1 MRNDYLPG
9 VPCWIDTAQPD
20 PLAGCAFYGD
30 LFGWDFTDEMPSD
43 SPVRYFVGRLRGGKV
58 AAVASSRDGAPP
70 AWHTYIAVADADETA
85 ERVTRAGGHL
95 TMPPMDVSDAG
106 RMAVFT
112 DPPGAALRVW
122 QAGQHRGA
130 QRVNEPGTWNWSDLN
145 TRDMAAAKAFYA
157 AVFGWEASA
166 VDFGFGEAYMLRRP
180 GYGDFLER
188 DNPGIRQI
196 HMEAGAPEGFTDAIA
211 WMQLMSS
218 DQVPDT
224 APPHWSVTFSVDNP
238 DAIAQRAD
246 QLGAT
251 VTVPPFDVPFAR
263 IAVITDPQG
272 AVFTA
277 SKYIPPA

>member
-20 PLAGCAFYGD
+20 PRAAVAFYGD
-30 LFGWDFTDEMPSD
+30 LFGWDFTDEMPPD

-58 AAVASSRDGAPP
+58 AAVTSSRDGAPP

-85 ERVTRAGGHL
+85 ARVTGSGGHL
-95 TMPPMDVSDAG
+95 IMPPMDMSDAG

-112 DPPGAALRVW
+112 DPARAALRAW

-130 QRVNEPGTWNWSDLN
+130 ERVNEPGTWNWSDLN
-145 TRDMAAAKAFYA
+145 TRDMTAAKAFYA

-166 VDFGFGEAYMLRRP
+166 VDFGSGEAYMLRRP

-196 HMEAGAPEGFTDAIA
+196 HMDAGAPEGFTDAIA
-211 WMQLMSS
+211 WMQPMSG
-218 DQVPDT
+218 DQSPDT
-224 APPHWSVTFSVDNP
+224 ASSHWSVTFSVDDP
-238 DAIAQRAD
+238 DAIASRAA
-246 QLGAT
+246 QLGGT

-263 IAVITDPQG
+263 TAVITDPQG

-277 SKYIPPA
+277 SKYIPPS